1 MSWYV
6 LQTVMGAV
14 GSLGFAILF
23 GVRDRKLIPITA
35 GGALAWSVYLV
46 SVHKIGTDMFMGL
59 FAAALATTLLA
70 ELLARLVR
78 TPVVLLLVP
87 MLIPLIPGGDL
98 YYMMDYYVRK
108 SLHEFGAASKKV
120 MTEAGAIAMGIIIG
134 AYIATFAATLLKKVS
149 VHHVR

>member
-46 SVHKIGTDMFMGL
+46 SVHKIGTDSVYGAFCGSTGDDAPRGASGKTNSHAGSSFTCTDADPSDSGRRSLLYDGL
-59 FAAALATTLLA
+59 FCQ
-70 ELLARLVR
+70 
-78 TPVVLLLVP
+78 
-87 MLIPLIPGGDL
+87 
-98 YYMMDYYVRK
+98 
-108 SLHEFGAASKKV
+108 
-120 MTEAGAIAMGIIIG
+120 
-134 AYIATFAATLLKKVS
+134 KVS
-149 VHHVR
+149 P